1 MEDDLKK
8 NNGKQP
14 KKQNNLKNK
23 TKQNTLEVNM
33 YRLESNINNCISSK
47 CSQQFTHV
55 EWENKFR
62 VKVTSK

>member
-1 MEDDLKK
+1 ME
-8 NNGKQP
+8 
-14 KKQNNLKNK
+14 NNLKNK

-33 YRLESNINNCISSK
+33 YRLESNINDCISSN